1 VTAIGRLDPLE
12 LRRFRAVATHG
23 PTLALSGRI
32 TPQDPTERLTPYFR
46 SVHDAAIADGAAH
59 VRVDLT
65 GLDFMSSSA
74 IRALTSWIVWLR
86 DEPEAR
92 RYRLVFVRRPDADWL
107 QLTLGALE
115 TIGAGSVVLETADGS
130 DRSLGATRV

>member
-1 VTAIGRLDPLE
+1 
-12 LRRFRAVATHG
+12 
-23 PTLALSGRI
+23 
-32 TPQDPTERLTPYFR
+32 
-46 SVHDAAIADGAAH
+46 
-59 VRVDLT
+59 
-65 GLDFMSSSA
+65 MSSSA

-92 RYRLVFVRRPDADWL
+92 RYRLVFVRRADADWL